1 MLWCVGLN
9 IYVLLAIYGN
19 KADFFIEVK
28 SSDTAKS
35 I

>member
-9 IYVLLAIYGN
+9 IYVLLVIYGN
-19 KADFFIEVK
+19 KVDFFIEVK
-28 SSDTAKS
+28 FSDIVKL